1 MADSRSVTLGENFS
15 CQNIFVKKIK
25 EFLLDLIFPAYCVNC
40 HRLGNF
46 LCEDCYHGLEFYWEN
61 LRSNLE
67 NEYFDQLLVMAKM
80 DKLMGKLIKQMKYQS
95 AANIAPFLG
104 KILYQHLLIPPADL
118 ITYIPLHKRKLR
130 MRGFNQCKL
139 IAQEL
144 SRLTGI
150 EEKNTLERVKNS
162 KAQASVKNQHER
174 IERMKNVF
182 KIRKNYENFVK
193 NKKVILLDDVFTTGA
208 TVNAAAEV
216 LKNAGASEI
225 IVLTLTSRK

>member
-1 MADSRSVTLGENFS
+1 M
-15 CQNIFVKKIK
+15 
-25 EFLLDLIFPAYCVNC
+25 
-40 HRLGNF
+40 
-46 LCEDCYHGLEFYWEN
+46 
-61 LRSNLE
+61 
-67 NEYFDQLLVMAKM
+67 
-80 DKLMGKLIKQMKYQS
+80 
-95 AANIAPFLG
+95 
-104 KILYQHLLIPPADL
+104 
-118 ITYIPLHKRKLR
+118 
-130 MRGFNQCKL
+130 
-139 IAQEL
+139 